1 MNGWS
6 AVGGQTISAYVEGG
20 VEREDGVMGHSV
32 RKYFVQIWPQ
42 S

>member
-20 VEREDGVMGHSV
+20 LQKNDGVMGHTV
-32 RKYFVQIWPQ
+32 CIDHTRKIH